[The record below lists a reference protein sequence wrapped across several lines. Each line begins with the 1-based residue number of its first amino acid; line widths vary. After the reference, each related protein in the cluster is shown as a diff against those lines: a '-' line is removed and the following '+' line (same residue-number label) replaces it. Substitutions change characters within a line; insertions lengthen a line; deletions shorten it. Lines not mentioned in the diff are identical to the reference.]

1 MYWDGDFM
9 PSIVTHNLFCH
20 DVLNNINS
28 NIDIN
33 LYQIFAQS
41 FDELFY
47 YSFFFPFLGKKERKF
62 GYYCHRHNVNDYFK
76 NIISYIDGNNYHNN
90 KSLLSY
96 LYGSICHYVL
106 DKNCH
111 PYVFYYS
118 GDANQNKRWVGLHEK
133 MEVEIDAYMLKLKEN
148 KDLRHESMTNR
159 LFPKVNVDKILLE
172 CMDKVFEDTFN
183 ATGMGRKY
191 FRSVKT
197 GRFIM
202 RFFVTDHFGIKKL
215 LYRIKDFILPAKTRR
230 YQYLS
235 FYVKNVDKD
244 YLNIDNNT
252 WKYPCEPSIS
262 YNLSFVQL
270 YEKSVREASNIINN
284 IEDYFNNNKKL
295 DEVLTLIGNNSYVSG
310 ISCEEE
316 RYMTCFRD
324 LDK

>member
-148 KDLRHESMTNR
+148 KDLRHKSMTNR

-202 RFFVTDHFGIKKL
+202 RFLVTDHIGIKKL

-316 RYMTCFRD
+316 IEYN
-324 LDK
+324 